1 MTVDEARV
9 TNFGYAA
16 ALTPVPCSDGAV
28 EDGAVEGLAD
38 IDGRPVVQIDLA
50 RALGGPAGTG
60 GKRAVVSVPAGE
72 VALRIQDIAVVKD
85 GEGGEF
91 LDIQALQ
98 PWTACPSWSGRIS
111 AEAGRA
117 FEPYGGP
124 MTGSS
129 RVCRC

>member
-16 ALTPVPCSDGAV
+16 ALTPVPCSDGRSRTGRSRGWPTSTA
-28 EDGAVEGLAD
+28 GRSSRSISRGRLA
-38 IDGRPVVQIDLA
+38 A
-50 RALGGPAGTG
+50 AGTG

-72 VALRIQDIAVVKD
+72 VALRIQDVAVVKD
-85 GEGGEF
+85 GEGGES

-98 PWTACPSWSGRIS
+98 PWTACPSSSGRIS

-117 FEPYGGP
+117 FEPYAGP
-124 MTGSS
+124 DDRFEPG
-129 RVCRC
+129 VPV